1 MGPRFDPEWEHQ
13 FTIRLTPVVSF
24 LFLGF
29 KQIWKIF
36 ANIGKRHETRAIIVL
51 VLVLLLTG
59 TCFFTFYEGML
70 PLDALLLLLCHTNG
84 DLVPVTALGKIF
96 TMVYATLSVGI
107 VGLLAGLFA
116 RECLSRTKFNVD
128 SLD

>member
-1 MGPRFDPEWEHQ
+1 M
-13 FTIRLTPVVSF
+13 VSF

-51 VLVLLLTG
+51 VLALLLTG

-70 PLDALLLLLCHTNG
+70 PLDALYFCFVTLMTIGYG
-84 DLVPVTALGKIF
+84 DLVPVAALGKMF
-96 TMVYATLSVGI
+96 TMVYATLGVGI